1 MATSLSTLAD
11 ALSLK
16 TPSPMEGTSG
26 KWFVGEVQRAYREA
40 ARQTPLFPSWSDW
53 DVVTRF
59 EKLHEWLRANCVPA
73 VSQEQNY
80 RLRVIVMARRSESF
94 TLVEKRPYLVAA
106 KAAGV
111 PQCVAENGSAFK
123 RNPPVSAYA
132 TFTQVGPYRHMDTLR
147 KGFTLEYESRCPAL
161 RWYDKVKVETRMEPT
176 GCSASTETEQTK
188 EAREAR
194 LRTLAKRLAWED
206 DVMVVQEEARK
217 A

>member
-16 TPSPMEGTSG
+16 TPSPMEDTSG
-26 KWFVGEVQRAYREA
+26 TWCVGEVQRAYREA

-59 EKLHEWLRANCVPA
+59 EMLHEWLLANCVPA

-80 RLRVIVMARRSESF
+80 RLRVIVMARRNESF

-123 RNPPVSAYA
+123 REPPVSAYA
-132 TFTQVGPYRHMDTLR
+132 MFEQVGPYGAMDNLR
-147 KGFTLEYESRCPAL
+147 YAFLKKYETQCPAL